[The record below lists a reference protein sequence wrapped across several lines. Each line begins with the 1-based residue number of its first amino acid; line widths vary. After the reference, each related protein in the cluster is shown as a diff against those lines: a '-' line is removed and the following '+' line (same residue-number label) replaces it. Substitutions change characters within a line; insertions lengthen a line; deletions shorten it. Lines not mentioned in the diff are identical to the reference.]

1 LLNPSSRVLF
11 FQGLPS
17 CQFRHSPGVAVV
29 AVPMAAVVAVPTVVA
44 EVPAAVQEASTAVE
58 AEAVSVPVVVA
69 AFVAMVVFLAVE
81 AFAVV
86 AVSLVAAFAVDQR
99 WVAVEWA
106 AVRLAGSAHRE
117 ARQDEAAGFK
127 AAAMLARS
135 EIVRRIFTPQSTMA
149 SGIRSATLA
158 ALPASAEAAISETR
172 RPPTSPLVTAEV
184 LQAAGIRLVHPEALV
199 SQTRA

>member
-1 LLNPSSRVLF
+1 M
-11 FQGLPS
+11 
-17 CQFRHSPGVAVV
+17 AVV
-29 AVPMAAVVAVPTVVA
+29 AVPMAAVVEVPTVEA

-86 AVSLVAAFAVDQR
+86 AVSLAAAFAVDQP

-117 ARQDEAAGFK
+117 ARQDEAAGLK

-135 EIVRRIFTPQSTMA
+135 EIVPRISTPQSTMA
-149 SGIRSATLA
+149 SGIRLATLA

-199 SQTRA
+199 LQTRV